1 MVGGGGERK
10 TLRIVAEHADIW
22 NVFGTPETLVHKDAV
37 LREHCADVGRDPG
50 DDRTLGRLQD
60 HHPVEPRP
68 RPNASGGTSSSTT
81 ARRLERVARATHTFW
96 TGTPEQIA
104 ETMID
109 YRRIGFH
116 TFLVEHAGA
125 VRRRDDGDAHHRSSS
140 RWSRPRRSE
149 LTPTRRIP
157 GPAPPGPGVSSAT
170 MPRVSTGRVFR
181 RSTVADPPIAVEAH
195 GSTIRDADG
204 RDYLDAAGGAIVV
217 NVGHGR
223 REIAAA
229 MADQA
234 GRLAYAHGS
243 AFTTEPLEAYA
254 REVAR
259 HLPIDDPA
267 IYPVSGGSE
276 AIETALKLARA
287 YHLARG
293 ESERWIVYARWGS
306 YHGNT
311 LGALDLSGRK
321 PLRRP
326 YEGWLGRFRH
336 VSAAY
341 PYRADMPGRERPR
354 AAPTSS
360 PPSSTG
366 RSRRPGPGTVA
377 AFVAEPIVGATLAAA
392 VPPDGYWPAIADVC
406 RRHGVL
412 LIADEVMTGFGRTG
426 RWFATRPLGGPA
438 GHPRRRQ
445 GRRRR
450 ATGRSGSSRPRSE
463 VHATVTGAAGF
474 VHGFTYSHSPVGAA
488 VAREVLRILED
499 ESLVEA
505 SAEQGRAPASAL
517 ASAAFGEHPAVGEIR
532 GRGLLVGI
540 ELVADRATR
549 EPFPRAARVTEA
561 VVAGRARTRRPGLL
575 RHGLRQRR
583 GWRHDPARAAVHR
596 DRRRAG
602 AHRDGRGGRH
612 RGASRHRSAD
622 VSLDARPPHGIV
634 CGTSISSRIR
644 PRLE

>member
-1 MVGGGGERK
+1 M
-10 TLRIVAEHADIW
+10 
-22 NVFGTPETLVHKDAV
+22 
-37 LREHCADVGRDPG
+37 
-50 DDRTLGRLQD
+50 
-60 HHPVEPRP
+60 RP
-68 RPNASGGTSSSTT
+68 
-81 ARRLERVARATHTFW
+81 
-96 TGTPEQIA
+96 
-104 ETMID
+104 
-109 YRRIGFH
+109 
-116 TFLVEHAGA
+116 
-125 VRRRDDGDAHHRSSS
+125 
-140 RWSRPRRSE
+140 
-149 LTPTRRIP
+149 
-157 GPAPPGPGVSSAT
+157 
-170 MPRVSTGRVFR
+170 VSTGRVFR
-181 RSTVADPPIAVEAH
+181 RTSVPDPPIAVEAH
-195 GSTIRDADG
+195 GTTIRDAEG
-204 RDYLDAAGGAIVV
+204 REYLDAAGGAIVV

-223 REIAAA
+223 REIATA
-229 MADQA
+229 MAEQA
-234 GRLAYAHGS
+234 ERLAFAHGS

-259 HLPIDDPA
+259 HLPVDDPA

-341 PYRADMPGRERPR
+341 PYRADLPGANALGSADELAAELDR
-354 AAPTSS
+354 AFEAA
-360 PPSSTG
+360 
-366 RSRRPGPGTVA
+366 GPGNVA

-426 RWFATRPLGGPA
+426 RWFALDHWGVRPDILIAAKGASSGYWPFGFVA
-438 GHPRRRQ
+438 ASGEVHDTV
-445 GRRRR
+445 
-450 ATGRSGSSRPRSE
+450 TGRS
-463 VHATVTGAAGF
+463 GF

-505 SAEQGRAPASAL
+505 SAVKGERLSAL

-532 GRGLLVGI
+532 GRGLMVGI

-549 EPFPRAARVTEA
+549 EPFPRAAGVTES
-561 VVAGRARTRRPGLL
+561 VV
-575 RHGLRQRR
+575 
-583 GWRHDPARAAVHR
+583 RAARERGVLVYSGTGC
-596 DRRRAG
+596 ANG
-602 AHRDGRGGRH
+602 VDGDTILLGPPF
-612 RGASRHRSAD
+612 
-622 VSLDARPPHGIV
+622 VVTDAELERIV
-634 CGTSISSRIR
+634 AVLAESIALV
-644 PRLE
+644 PTPVG

>member
-1 MVGGGGERK
+1 MR
-10 TLRIVAEHADIW
+10 
-22 NVFGTPETLVHKDAV
+22 
-37 LREHCADVGRDPG
+37 
-50 DDRTLGRLQD
+50 
-60 HHPVEPRP
+60 
-68 RPNASGGTSSSTT
+68 
-81 ARRLERVARATHTFW
+81 
-96 TGTPEQIA
+96 
-104 ETMID
+104 
-109 YRRIGFH
+109 
-116 TFLVEHAGA
+116 
-125 VRRRDDGDAHHRSSS
+125 
-140 RWSRPRRSE
+140 
-149 LTPTRRIP
+149 
-157 GPAPPGPGVSSAT
+157 
-170 MPRVSTGRVFR
+170 RVSTGRVFR
-181 RSTVADPPIAVEAH
+181 RSTVPDPPIAVEAY

-204 RDYLDAAGGAIVV
+204 REYLDAAGGAIVV

-243 AFTTEPLEAYA
+243 AFTSEPLEAYA

-259 HLPIDDPA
+259 YLPIDDPA

-321 PLRRP
+321 TLRRP

-341 PYRADMPGRERPR
+341 PYRGDMPGADALGSADELAAELDR
-354 AAPTSS
+354 AFEAA
-360 PPSSTG
+360 
-366 RSRRPGPGTVA
+366 GPGNVA

-426 RWFATRPLGGPA
+426 RWFALDHWGVRPDILIAAKGA
-438 GHPRRRQ
+438 S
-445 GRRRR
+445 
-450 ATGRSGSSRPRSE
+450 SGYWPFGFVAASNE
-463 VHATVTGAAGF
+463 VHATVTGGSGF

-499 ESLVEA
+499 ESLVDA
-505 SAEQGRAPASAL
+505 SASKGKRLSAL
-517 ASAAFGEHPAVGEIR
+517 ASDAFGDHPAVGEIR
-532 GRGLLVGI
+532 GRGLMIGI

-549 EPFPRAARVTEA
+549 EPFPRALRVTEA
-561 VVAGRARTRRPGLL
+561 VVQAARERGVLVYSGTGCANGADGDTILL
-575 RHGLRQRR
+575 GPPFIVTDTELERIV
-583 GWRHDPARAAVHR
+583 AVL
-596 DRRRAG
+596 
-602 AHRDGRGGRH
+602 
-612 RGASRHRSAD
+612 AD
-622 VSLDARPPHGIV
+622 
-634 CGTSISSRIR
+634 SIELVAT
-644 PRLE
+644 PVG